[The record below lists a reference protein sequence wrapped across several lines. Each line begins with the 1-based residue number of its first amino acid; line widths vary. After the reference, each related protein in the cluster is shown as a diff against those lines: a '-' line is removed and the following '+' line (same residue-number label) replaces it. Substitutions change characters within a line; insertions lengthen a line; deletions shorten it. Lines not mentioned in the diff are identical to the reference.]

1 MKKKILASILAVTTL
16 ATCAFSAV
24 ACNKEVP
31 KDEVSSSA
39 VEEVKEE
46 GKLVVNDVT
55 TTPGMRLNVVRRLR
69 TTRMGPW
76 QSRKMNTHSRQRS
89 CLKTRQIR
97 R

>member
-31 KDEVSSSA
+31 KDEVSSSV

-46 GKLVVNDVT
+46 GELFVNNVT
-55 TTPGMRLNVVRRLR
+55 TTPGMRLNVV
-69 TTRMGPW
+69 
-76 QSRKMNTHSRQRS
+76 
-89 CLKTRQIR
+89 
-97 R
+97 